1 MRSETMLALGLCL
14 TVIGGIVY
22 FAVTDRSPIAVVQG
36 LGSGFSPRRAAEPEP
51 EKDAAVAADAGK
63 KAAVKTVAKRPG
75 GGGTA
80 VQSAPAPEPPAPV
93 VASAPA
99 PTPVKRGPQPAA
111 KDLTIGMGR
120 AELLRRYPDAAVHT
134 STIKDGDLI
143 ELLVYEGDGGGSAT
157 FAQLLN
163 GEVKRV
169 YTGMPTRPGKR

>member
-14 TVIGGIVY
+14 TVISGIVY
-22 FAVTDRSPIAVVQG
+22 FAVTDRSPMAVVQG
-36 LGSGFSPRRAAEPEP
+36 LGTGFSPRRAAEPEP
-51 EKDAAVAADAGK
+51 EKDAAAAEAAK
-63 KAAVKTVAKRPG
+63 KAVVKPVARRASVGGAV
-75 GGGTA
+75 
-80 VQSAPAPEPPAPV
+80 APAEPEPTPAAPV
-93 VASAPA
+93 VETAKAAPV
-99 PTPVKRGPQPAA
+99 VKRGPQPAA

-143 ELLVYEGDGGGSAT
+143 ELLVYEGDEGGAAT